1 MNLKQTKDLL
11 SVTQDFLTNKSSK
24 DNKIR
29 SKIMIISN
37 RMSKEKRFGT
47 PRKNSK
53 NKKYKNFKAHIY

>member
-37 RMSKEKRFGT
+37 RMPKEKRFGT
-47 PRKNSK
+47 PKRNSK
-53 NKKYKNFKAHIY
+53 NKKSQTSFN